1 MSSIRGKPLT
11 QDFGSHLAICPPS
24 GGIPNWPDVQ
34 DEQIP
39 TSLQVSQ
46 NPNQVGSDSS
56 SGGYFSGSEKS
67 MDWCRIWL
75 GVMGVIVVRAGLAAM
90 VDDPVDLCFI

>member
-46 NPNQVGSDSS
+46 NPNQVGMDL
-56 SGGYFSGSEKS
+56 
-67 MDWCRIWL
+67 DWCRIWL